1 MFLINVQDIKKYWPS
16 AFRDTP
22 NDNLFFLWLPALSG
36 TAPSST
42 QNNPGQRSALFHP
55 GQRWVKEKCKY
66 HLFIWI
72 RMFWLQNHVTMF
84 LYMSSIA
91 PVHLQEFRNIGS
103 FTGIS
108 LHTVGSFT
116 GISLHWFIYRNKLS
130 LCTIISRIP
139 LHYSYFKE

>member
-1 MFLINVQDIKKYWPS
+1 MSQGKVQIS
-16 AFRDTP
+16 F
-22 NDNLFFLWLPALSG
+22 
-36 TAPSST
+36 
-42 QNNPGQRSALFHP
+42 
-55 GQRWVKEKCKY
+55 V
-66 HLFIWI
+66 HLNKDV
-72 RMFWLQNHVTMF
+72 WLQNHVTMF

-91 PVHLQEFRNIGS
+91 PVRLQEFRYIGS

-139 LHYSYFKE
+139 